1 MKGQKIISM
10 LLIVV
15 LFFSNSH
22 IVNAAES
29 GTNLRANMDV
39 LNEALEAKGTSV
51 LNELYEAIE
60 MLEEE
65 KEKTSDA
72 EAISKI
78 QALIDETQELI
89 IEYEH
94 SQNGITTWGRYQVGL
109 SEAVATVASY
119 FHLSGYMLAY
129 ELLVHAKDNE
139 RLDSTYVPVYGERI
153 KASPVVGSICRKHK
167 DETGS
172 ACFESMSTQVEKDL
186 YYAIH
191 NFNYSYE
198 AKTHKFTL
206 TDRYDYAFTS
216 EYTGVADIAI
226 DTMYTAQRL
235 GVLVP
240 YYAVITVH

>member
-29 GTNLRANMDV
+29 GASLRANMDV
-39 LNEALEAKGTSV
+39 LNEELEAKGTSV

-60 MLEEE
+60 MLQVE
-65 KEKTSDA
+65 KEKTLDA
-72 EAISKI
+72 EEINKI

-89 IEYEH
+89 IAYEH
-94 SQNGITTWGRYQVGL
+94 SQNGIATWGRYQAGY

-119 FHLSGYMLAY
+119 FYSSGYLLAY

-139 RLDSTYVPVYGERI
+139 RLDSTYVPVYGDRI
-153 KASPVVGSICRKHK
+153 EASSVVGNICRKHK
-167 DETGS
+167 DATGS
-172 ACFESMSTQVEKDL
+172 ACFESMETKVEKDL

-198 AKTHKFTL
+198 AKTNKFTL

-216 EYTGVADIAI
+216 EYTGVADVAI

-240 YYAVITVH
+240 YYAVITVY